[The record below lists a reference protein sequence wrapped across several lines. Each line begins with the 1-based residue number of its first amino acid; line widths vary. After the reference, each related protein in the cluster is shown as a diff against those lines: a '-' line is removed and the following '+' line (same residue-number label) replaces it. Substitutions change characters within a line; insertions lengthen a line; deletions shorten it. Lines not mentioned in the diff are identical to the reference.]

1 MAGEDSAVAQT
12 DTTVRIYPVTFS
24 LEASAQ
30 ARLPMKPMAFPLL
43 AHAALFTDPDQVLDT
58 QRNLAKT

>member
-1 MAGEDSAVAQT
+1 MAGEDSAAAQT

-24 LEASAQ
+24 LEAFGQ
-30 ARLPMKPMAFPLL
+30 ARLPMKRTAFPLPV
-43 AHAALFTDPDQVLDT
+43 HAALFTHPDQVLDT